1 MQGILQSHQPSPDGT
16 PMAARASAATL
27 SEVLARPD
35 IWRGDALAAAPKPGV
50 PTGFATLDAELP
62 GGGWPRGAVVELM
75 ARHDGIGGIGEMAL
89 LMPALT
95 SLAAKNARW
104 IVCVAP
110 PMLPFAAGWSGVPLQ
125 RLMVVR
131 ARGDDAAWVC
141 AQALDTEGAGVGAV
155 LVWLPNSRAAT
166 LRRLQ
171 LLAERSDA
179 LVFVFRPSACASQ
192 SSPAPL
198 RLMLEVG
205 DGVSSAPTDNTL
217 AVHLLKRRGAGRVAP
232 LYLNVSRPRRESR
245 ESQESRE
252 SFGLPGE
259 RMPAR
264 ANYDVVA
271 ESVIPAV
278 SA

>member
-1 MQGILQSHQPSPDGT
+1 MQVILQSHQPSPDGT
-16 PMAARASAATL
+16 SMAARASAVTL

-75 ARHDGIGGIGEMAL
+75 PRHDGIGGIGEMAL

-95 SLAAKNARW
+95 LMAAKNACW

-110 PMLPFAAGWSGVPLQ
+110 PMLPFAPGWSGVPLQ

-141 AQALDTEGAGVGAV
+141 AQALETEGVGAV
-155 LVWLPNSRAAT
+155 LAWLPNSRAAT

-171 LLAERSDA
+171 LLAERSEA
-179 LVFVFRPSACASQ
+179 LVFVFRPCACASQ

-205 DGVSSAPTDNTL
+205 GGVLPAPTDTTL

-232 LYLNVSRPRRESR
+232 LYLNVPRPRRESR
-245 ESQESRE
+245 ESYGR
-252 SFGLPGE
+252 PGE

-264 ANYDVVA
+264 ANYHVVA
-271 ESVIPAV
+271 EPLIPAIP
-278 SA
+278 A

>member
-1 MQGILQSHQPSPDGT
+1 MHVILQSHQPSSDGA

-75 ARHDGIGGIGEMAL
+75 PRHYGIGEMAL

-95 SLAAKNARW
+95 LMAAKNVCW

-110 PMLPFAAGWSGVPLQ
+110 PMLPFAPGWSGVPLQ

-141 AQALDTEGAGVGAV
+141 AQALDTEGVGAV
-155 LVWLPNSRAAT
+155 LAWLPNSRAAT

-171 LLAERSDA
+171 LLAERSEA
-179 LVFVFRPSACASQ
+179 LVFVFRPSACAAQ
-192 SSPAPL
+192 SSPASL

-205 DGVSSAPTDNTL
+205 GGVSSAPTDTTL
-217 AVHLLKRRGAGRVAP
+217 GVHLLKRRGAGRVAP

-245 ESQESRE
+245 ESRE

-259 RMPAR
+259 RMPVR

-271 ESVIPAV
+271 EPVIPAIP
-278 SA
+278 A